1 MIDERPPSGIGDTLT
16 DFNSSFCGAFTF
28 NYHDSG
34 KRAGMAVATLSISLK
49 LTKRDT
55 THLRGNRFQF
65 KQQVQLTCPSPCLS
79 GDPSRWAGFN
89 YRKMSPNVLFM
100 FVDKQYRRRCSFYDY
115 ECVVSEHKDENK
127 HRGALGL
134 DKMKLTN
141 RFIWEVSGFS
151 ISRTSCLRRRRNP
164 LEDIENGLSNKRR
177 ATLGK
182 RPLLG
187 VTPHSIDTSLM
198 SNDGIMLMRVL
209 GRERADTSNCMPF
222 TTREGR
228 LSHVSSC
235 DTMHSG
241 GFLGSLCVCGS
252 H

>member
-1 MIDERPPSGIGDTLT
+1 
-16 DFNSSFCGAFTF
+16 
-28 NYHDSG
+28 
-34 KRAGMAVATLSISLK
+34 
-49 LTKRDT
+49 
-55 THLRGNRFQF
+55 
-65 KQQVQLTCPSPCLS
+65 
-79 GDPSRWAGFN
+79 
-89 YRKMSPNVLFM
+89 M
-100 FVDKQYRRRCSFYDY
+100 FVDKQYSRRFSFYDY

-198 SNDGIMLMRVL
+198 SNDGTVLMRVL

-228 LSHVSSC
+228 LSHVSLC

-241 GFLGSLCVCGS
+241 GFLGGLCVCVCGS